1 MDKKVGENTERTE
14 GRKGLS
20 VDPKI
25 LAALLLSLF
34 DGLALQKIL
43 DPTFDLD
50 ASYQL
55 LERMLRLLFS
65 DHK

>member
-1 MDKKVGENTERTE
+1 
-14 GRKGLS
+14 
-20 VDPKI
+20 
-25 LAALLLSLF
+25 
-34 DGLALQKIL
+34 LALQKIM

-65 DHK
+65 DHE